1 MIHANSGSSG
11 RSKEYTMKMQTNT
24 VVKLIFAGSL
34 SMGFSVMTVLALA
47 QSPAPQLELAK
58 IGDYIHGF
66 VEQHGFYQTITP
78 HGAYLSERD
87 HIVFN
92 GCKVTMHVFAVSA
105 DDPVYK
111 KESIDFDVV
120 FNLKDL
126 DPSVVA
132 SPQDLNNNKLPDN
145 REWVILRTTD
155 RGEAT
160 DRNESMMIWRGNIP
174 ASSISAYPLQGGAN
188 HEENQKLADA
198 FSRAITICKTSSQ
211 P

>member
-1 MIHANSGSSG
+1 MNMRKQKAVH
-11 RSKEYTMKMQTNT
+11 Q
-24 VVKLIFAGSL
+24 IFAAPLSL
-34 SMGFSVMTVLALA
+34 GICVLALLALALLTMVPRCAA
-47 QSPAPQLELAK
+47 QSDLEKTEA
-58 IGDYIHGF
+58 YIHNA
-66 VEQHGFYQTITP
+66 VEQFSFYQTSTP

-126 DPSVVA
+126 DPNVVA
-132 SPQDLNNNKLPDN
+132 SPQDLNHNKLPDN

-155 RGEAT
+155 RGETT

-174 ASSISAYPLQGGAN
+174 ASTISAYPLPAGAN
-188 HEENQKLADA
+188 HAENQKLADA
-198 FSRAITICKTSSQ
+198 FSRVITLCKASSH